1 MKCDINKTSREY
13 KKELDVPGTSLSALN
28 GCIQYTIDNK
38 LDILVQ
44 NEKRTSSSESIRQDD
59 VTYNSMNKHTLAL
72 YTSNFYYVVFKLS
85 LFVILIGMYFLLSK

>member
-13 KKELDVPGTSLSALN
+13 KKELDIPGTSLSALN
-28 GCIQYTIDNK
+28 GCIQYSIDNK

-44 NEKRTSSSESIRQDD
+44 NEKGTSSDSNKPGD
-59 VTYNSMNKHTLAL
+59 VTFSSMNKHTLAL